1 VGYSTI
7 MLAISESIGWS
18 EVDIVDEDD
27 NLSQSGNP
35 VDLHSTYMGNCTCC
49 FPSHCHSSAFNIPSI

>member
-1 VGYSTI
+1 
-7 MLAISESIGWS
+7 MLAISESIGWL

-35 VDLHSTYMGNCTCC
+35 VGLHSTYMGNSTCW
-49 FPSHCHSSAFNIPSI
+49 FPCNCHSSAFDIPSI